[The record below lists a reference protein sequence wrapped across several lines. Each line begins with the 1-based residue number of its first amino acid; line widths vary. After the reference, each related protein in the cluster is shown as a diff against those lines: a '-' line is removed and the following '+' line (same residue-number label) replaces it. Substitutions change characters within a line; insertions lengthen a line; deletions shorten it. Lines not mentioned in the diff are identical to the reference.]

1 VPVAN
6 HLRRLK
12 PRRARAA
19 QPAYSRPVTQALHE
33 APTVDVPCGSASFLD
48 RSVFNGPCVNILRA
62 SQEAI
67 VMIDEEQMVVA
78 FNPAAEAMFGLSA
91 DAVLGQPLVRL
102 VPQGYREAH
111 GEHVRR
117 FAASNELRRRIAP
130 GRRISAMRADGTEF
144 PVEVTLSRV
153 DIIVD
158 GRPRHWFAALLR
170 DLTKETALR
179 DEVDVMTRRLYAALD
194 ATPLAIWITENERI
208 EYANQAAARLLGVA
222 GADVLRGRK
231 LASLLPATTLAELRH
246 QASRPD
252 GEPAARVPGLLTRD
266 DGAVRDIEIVLAP
279 LPDHGQA
286 VLQMVIDDVTE
297 RRRAANELERTGQAL
312 RLLQANVVEAREE
325 ERRRISRELHD
336 ELGQRL
342 TALKMELTGLADRS
356 RLGAGDPRLAGMLT
370 MLDETVAAVRRI
382 ASDLRPL
389 MLDDLGL
396 NAAIE
401 WLARDMAR
409 RGGIDIRVQL
419 DEGHPPLTGRLATAL
434 YRVVQEGLT
443 NAARHARARRVD
455 VGLHRQGDAL
465 VLSVTDDGVGLPE
478 DGPQRDGGYG
488 LMGMR
493 ERVAMLGGT
502 LEIGNAVGD
511 RGARLTVRLPLE
523 VV

>member
-1 VPVAN
+1 MG
-6 HLRRLK
+6 
-12 PRRARAA
+12 
-19 QPAYSRPVTQALHE
+19 T
-33 APTVDVPCGSASFLD
+33 SFVD
-48 RSVFNGPCVNILRA
+48 RSAFNWPCVNILRA

-67 VMIDEEQMVVA
+67 VMIDEEQTVVA
-78 FNPAAEAMFGLSA
+78 FNPAAEAMFSLAA

-102 VPQGYREAH
+102 VPPGHRESH
-111 GEHVRR
+111 EQHVRR
-117 FAASNELRRRIAP
+117 FAASNEMQRRIAP
-130 GRRISAMRADGTEF
+130 GRHISAVRADGSEF

-170 DLTKETALR
+170 DLTKEDALR
-179 DEVDVMTRRLYAALD
+179 DEVDVITRRLHAALD
-194 ATPLAIWITENERI
+194 ATPLAIWITHDERI
-208 EYANQAAARLLGVA
+208 EYANDAAAWLLGVA
-222 GADVLRGRK
+222 GADALRGRS
-231 LASLLPATTLAELRH
+231 LASLLPATTLAELRR
-246 QASRPD
+246 QASRQE
-252 GEPAARVPGLLTRD
+252 GGPAARVPGLLTRG

-279 LPDHGQA
+279 LPDHGQT

-297 RRRAANELERTGQAL
+297 RRRAAADLERTGQML

-356 RLGAGDPRLAGMLT
+356 GLGAGDPRLAGMLT

-409 RGGIDIRVQL
+409 RSGIDIAVQL
-419 DEGHPPLTGRLATAL
+419 DDAHPPPTGRLATAL
-434 YRVVQEGLT
+434 YRMVQEGLT
-443 NAARHARARRVD
+443 NAARHARARHVD
-455 VGLHRQGDAL
+455 VDLCRDGDVL

-502 LEIGNAVGD
+502 LEVGNADGA
-511 RGARLTVRLPLE
+511 RGTRLTVRVPLE
-523 VV
+523 VS